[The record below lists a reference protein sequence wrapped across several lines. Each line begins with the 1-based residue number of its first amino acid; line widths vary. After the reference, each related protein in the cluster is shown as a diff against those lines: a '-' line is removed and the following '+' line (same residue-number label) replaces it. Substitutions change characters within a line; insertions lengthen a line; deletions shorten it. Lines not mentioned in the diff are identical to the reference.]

1 METKNVI
8 REMSM
13 CEMMDA
19 NGGGFFFSSAST
31 WFWRGLG
38 IGATAGGLGA
48 SISLSA

>member
-19 NGGGFFFSSAST
+19 NGGGFFFPVQVHGSGEA
-31 WFWRGLG
+31 L
-38 IGATAGGLGA
+38 ALE
-48 SISLSA
+48 LLPVVLVLVLP

>member
-31 WFWRGLG
+31 WLERRWAESYPL
-38 IGATAGGLGA
+38 AKP
-48 SISLSA
+48 

>member
-31 WFWRGLG
+31 WFWRGL
-38 IGATAGGLGA
+38 ALE
-48 SISLSA
+48 LLPVVLVLVLP